1 MMTAPQGPQLLPDG
15 SDAVTQEGIDLLAIF
30 ASYLV
35 EWRLFVS
42 TFAVV
47 MVLCIVITF
56 LLRPQFIAQC
66 SILPQ
71 MGRSDNDLSSLFSYH
86 TPGSLYVGLLQSRS
100 VSEVVIDQA
109 HLLDLFHTSSREKA
123 ITALQDKTT
132 ITSGTDSIVTIKVK
146 DPSAKEAALI
156 ANAYLIGLEHLNTV
170 MSQDASRQAKEF
182 FQTQLQQE
190 KDDLGKAET
199 ELAQTQKQTGIIQP
213 ETQTLLGLNAIAATR
228 NQITALEVQ
237 LAALLQSD
245 TEENP
250 QVRLLRSQIA
260 QLQASE
266 SKLEMGSSATPVGAA
281 PSAGQMPES
290 NLDFLRAQRDV
301 RYHDAIVSGLS
312 NQYEV
317 ARLSED
323 VSRPNF
329 QIVDRAVVPEFK
341 SWPPRRL
348 LVLFGLVMGLILAFV
363 VVAAKLVYFRLVN
376 DPRNQPS
383 LLAIQ
388 QALARR

>member
-1 MMTAPQGPQLLPDG
+1 
-15 SDAVTQEGIDLLAIF
+15 
-30 ASYLV
+30 
-35 EWRLFVS
+35 
-42 TFAVV
+42 
-47 MVLCIVITF
+47 
-56 LLRPQFIAQC
+56 
-66 SILPQ
+66 
-71 MGRSDNDLSSLFSYH
+71 
-86 TPGSLYVGLLQSRS
+86 LLQSRS